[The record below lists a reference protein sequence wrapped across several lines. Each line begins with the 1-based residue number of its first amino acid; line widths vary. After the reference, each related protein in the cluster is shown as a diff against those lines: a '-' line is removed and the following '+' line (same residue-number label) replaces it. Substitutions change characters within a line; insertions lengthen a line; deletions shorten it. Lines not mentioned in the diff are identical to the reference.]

1 MYHWVNDSIAYLNL
15 RSASVDNIYDNYDAI
30 KTASAIILDLRS
42 YPYTDIISPLTNMFV
57 PPNSFFAYSTYSDT
71 RFPGMLRYHRSS
83 SNKIGSVNYY
93 KGRIIILVNEWTRS
107 FSEYLTMALQV
118 NPRSITVG
126 NSTSGSD
133 GNVSLFTFPGKVL
146 TTYSGIGIYYL
157 IFLQLNELEY
167 VLIALQNLVF
177 KVLKIELM
185 LRMKGLL
192 LSQKVELTRLLQL
205 KLDLNKDFDIFF
217 EFHQPELFDLLLI
230 FKNIIVFL
238 RMGSWC

>member
-1 MYHWVNDSIAYLNL
+1 ALWGKGILCLRRFCYARNMYNKMNFCRFTSKIPRNPIGCGFED
-15 RSASVDNIYDNYDAI
+15 
-30 KTASAIILDLRS
+30 
-42 YPYTDIISPLTNMFV
+42 TDIISPLTKMFV

-83 SNKIGSVNYY
+83 SSKIGSENYY

-146 TTYSGIGIYYL
+146 TAYSGIGIYYPDFSPTQRVGVR
-157 IFLQLNELEY
+157 IDC
-167 VLIALQNLVF
+167 IAEPSIQSIKDRIDVAYERA
-177 KVLKIELM
+177 VIIA
-185 LRMKGLL
+185 KGG
-192 LSQKVELTRLLQL
+192 TY
-205 KLDLNKDFDIFF
+205 
-217 EFHQPELFDLLLI
+217 
-230 FKNIIVFL
+230 
-238 RMGSWC
+238 

>member
-1 MYHWVNDSIAYLNL
+1 
-15 RSASVDNIYDNYDAI
+15 
-30 KTASAIILDLRS
+30 
-42 YPYTDIISPLTNMFV
+42 
-57 PPNSFFAYSTYSDT
+57 
-71 RFPGMLRYHRSS
+71 MLRYHRSS

-146 TTYSGIGIYYL
+146 TTYSGIGIYYPD
-157 IFLQLNELEY
+157 FSQTQL
-167 VLIALQNLVF
+167 VGVVF

>member
-42 YPYTDIISPLTNMFV
+42 YPYTDIISPLTKMFV

-83 SNKIGSVNYY
+83 SSKIGSENYY

-146 TTYSGIGIYYL
+146 TTYSGIGIYYPDFSPTQRVGVR
-157 IFLQLNELEY
+157 IDC
-167 VLIALQNLVF
+167 IAEPSIQSIKDRIDVAYERA
-177 KVLKIELM
+177 VIIA
-185 LRMKGLL
+185 KGG
-192 LSQKVELTRLLQL
+192 T
-205 KLDLNKDFDIFF
+205 N
-217 EFHQPELFDLLLI
+217 
-230 FKNIIVFL
+230 
-238 RMGSWC
+238 

>member
-1 MYHWVNDSIAYLNL
+1 M
-15 RSASVDNIYDNYDAI
+15 
-30 KTASAIILDLRS
+30 
-42 YPYTDIISPLTNMFV
+42 
-57 PPNSFFAYSTYSDT
+57 
-71 RFPGMLRYHRSS
+71 
-83 SNKIGSVNYY
+83 NYY

-146 TTYSGIGIYYL
+146 TTYSGIGIYYPD
-157 IFLQLNELEY
+157 FLQLNELEY

>member
-1 MYHWVNDSIAYLNL
+1 
-15 RSASVDNIYDNYDAI
+15 
-30 KTASAIILDLRS
+30 
-42 YPYTDIISPLTNMFV
+42 
-57 PPNSFFAYSTYSDT
+57 
-71 RFPGMLRYHRSS
+71 MLRYHRSS

-146 TTYSGIGIYYL
+146 TTYSGIGIYYPD
-157 IFLQLNELEY
+157 FLQLNELEY

-205 KLDLNKDFDIFF
+205 KLDLNKDFDIFLNF
-217 EFHQPELFDLLLI
+217 T
-230 FKNIIVFL
+230 N
-238 RMGSWC
+238 RNYSTYC

>member
-1 MYHWVNDSIAYLNL
+1 
-15 RSASVDNIYDNYDAI
+15 
-30 KTASAIILDLRS
+30 
-42 YPYTDIISPLTNMFV
+42 
-57 PPNSFFAYSTYSDT
+57 
-71 RFPGMLRYHRSS
+71 MLRYHRSS

-146 TTYSGIGIYYL
+146 TTYSGIGIYYPD
-157 IFLQLNELEY
+157 FLQLNELEY

-230 FKNIIVFL
+230 LKI
-238 RMGSWC
+238 

>member
-1 MYHWVNDSIAYLNL
+1 M
-15 RSASVDNIYDNYDAI
+15 
-30 KTASAIILDLRS
+30 
-42 YPYTDIISPLTNMFV
+42 
-57 PPNSFFAYSTYSDT
+57 DT
-71 RFPGMLRYHRSS
+71 
-83 SNKIGSVNYY
+83 K
-93 KGRIIILVNEWTRS
+93 

-146 TTYSGIGIYYL
+146 TTYSGIGIYYPD
-157 IFLQLNELEY
+157 FLQLNELEY

-205 KLDLNKDFDIFF
+205 KLDLNKDFDIFLNF
-217 EFHQPELFDLLLI
+217 T
-230 FKNIIVFL
+230 N
-238 RMGSWC
+238 RNYSTYC

>member
-1 MYHWVNDSIAYLNL
+1 MNL

-42 YPYTDIISPLTNMFV
+42 YPYTDIISPLTKMFV

-83 SNKIGSVNYY
+83 SSKIGSENYY

-146 TTYSGIGIYYL
+146 TAYSGIGIYYPDFSPTQRVGVR
-157 IFLQLNELEY
+157 IDC
-167 VLIALQNLVF
+167 IAEPSIQSIKDRIDVAYERA
-177 KVLKIELM
+177 VIIA
-185 LRMKGLL
+185 KGG
-192 LSQKVELTRLLQL
+192 TY
-205 KLDLNKDFDIFF
+205 
-217 EFHQPELFDLLLI
+217 
-230 FKNIIVFL
+230 
-238 RMGSWC
+238 